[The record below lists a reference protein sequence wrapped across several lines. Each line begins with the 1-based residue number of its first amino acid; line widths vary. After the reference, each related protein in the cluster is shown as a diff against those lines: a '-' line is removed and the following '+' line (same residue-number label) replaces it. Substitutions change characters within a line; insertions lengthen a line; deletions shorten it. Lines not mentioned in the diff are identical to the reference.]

1 MLEVAQYSLGVS
13 LPVQRTRLRLTARG
27 VRCRAMSSDGLDEG
41 ANMLE
46 EVGFGPGGVTSE
58 MFSRPRWSVHKS
70 TYHDR
75 NTNGWIPNSRGI
87 EEPLF

>member
-27 VRCRAMSSDGLDEG
+27 VRCLAMSSDGSDES

-46 EVGFGPGGVTSE
+46 EVGLGPGAA
-58 MFSRPRWSVHKS
+58 
-70 TYHDR
+70 
-75 NTNGWIPNSRGI
+75 
-87 EEPLF
+87 